1 MTESFN
7 LVLNTD
13 LPPENGLMSNQFNQQ
28 YQYLEGNW
36 VEERSQ
42 KDFTV
47 CP

>member
-13 LPPENGLMSNQFNQQ
+13 LSLENGLMSNQFNQQ

-47 CP
+47 YP